1 VTGLFNC
8 RKNDTN
14 LRELEVE
21 ILYSVRDGA
30 EVDEV
35 NDMMMQIYKVR

>member
-1 VTGLFNC
+1 MTGLFNC

-14 LRELEVE
+14 SRELEVE
-21 ILYSVRDGA
+21 ILYSVRHSA
-30 EVDEV
+30 EVDGV